1 MSLLQTADVERIL
14 AELSRERPVFHSEG
28 DFQFA
33 LAFKMQ
39 QKRPHLRLRLET
51 PVISKGRPRVDILAS
66 CEGCVL
72 FLELKYLP
80 RSLHVQVQIA
90 EGEHE
95 TYDLCDQAREWGR
108 YDFLKDITRI
118 ETWVAE
124 CTQHC
129 PEAVGYAILLTND
142 QNYWNKLNDENA
154 KDYAFQ
160 LHDNRTIAGGEVL
173 TWGERATASDVK
185 GRKHPIVLRWGYRFQ
200 WRDYSE
206 LAPPLAKP
214 LRGSRIDHGKFRYLL
229 VRVPPSG

>member
-14 AELSRERPVFHSEG
+14 SELSRERPVFHSEA
-28 DFQFA
+28 DFQFE
-33 LAFKMQ
+33 LASKMR
-39 QKRPHLRLRLET
+39 QKCPHLMFRLEM
-51 PVISKGRPRVDILAS
+51 PVVTKGRPRVDIFAF
-66 CEGCVL
+66 CEGSVL

-80 RSLHVQVQIA
+80 RYLRAQVQIA
-90 EGEHE
+90 EGKYEA
-95 TYDLCDQAREWGR
+95 YDLRDQAREWGR
-108 YDFLKDITRI
+108 YDFLKDITRL

-124 CTQHC
+124 CTRRC

-142 QNYWNKLNDENA
+142 QNYWNKLNDKNA

-185 GRKHPIVLRWGYRFQ
+185 GRKHPIVLCWSYTFQ

-214 LRGSRIDHGKFRYLL
+214 VGRSKMKHTKFRYLL

>member
-14 AELSRERPVFHSEG
+14 VELSQERPVFHSEG
-28 DFQFA
+28 DFQFEM
-33 LAFKMQ
+33 AFKMRQ
-39 QKRPHLRLRLET
+39 RYPYLRLRLET

-80 RSLHVQVQIA
+80 RLLHAQVQVA
-90 EGEHE
+90 EGEYE
-95 TYDLCDQAREWGR
+95 AYDLRDQAREWGR

-124 CTQHC
+124 CTQRC

-142 QNYWNKLNDENA
+142 QSYWNKLNDENA

-160 LHDNRTIAGGEVL
+160 LHDNRTIAGGEAL
-173 TWGERATASDVK
+173 TWGERATESDVE
-185 GRKHPIVLRWGYRFQ
+185 GRKEPIVLRWSYTLR
-200 WRDYSE
+200 WRDYSKI
-206 LAPPLAKP
+206 APPLAKP
-214 LRGSRIDHGKFRYLL
+214 VGRSKMKYTEFRYLL
-229 VRVPPSG
+229 VRVPPSE